1 MSAQS
6 SEAREQPS
14 PLKIGDASV
23 YSARI
28 QEAMRYDKLSSANY
42 ALVMTLRDAVLQGS
56 SEEKWKTDQQRKV
69 KTLTD
74 QPPDKNAP
82 NADAANRYEQVVGH
96 LKELLLWPW

>member
-1 MSAQS
+1 MSTQP
-6 SEAREQPS
+6 SEAREQAS

-28 QEAMRYDKLSSANY
+28 QEAMRYDRLSSANY

-56 SEEKWKTDQQRKV
+56 SEEKWKADQQRKV
-69 KTLTD
+69 KILTD
-74 QPPDKNAP
+74 QSPDKKAP

-96 LKELLLWPW
+96 LKDLLLWPW